1 MDTKLKP
8 SIRACPAYEV
18 ASEYAIL
25 GVDLVREAQS
35 KRRNER
41 REENQRVTRVRT
53 ACPEQLKREVEA
65 AEF

>member
-25 GVDLVREAQS
+25 GVDLVRETQS

-53 ACPEQLKREVEA
+53 TCPEQLKREVEA